1 MKFFKYFLVIEY
13 KSLIKNNLLENEIRN
28 ACFRK

>member
-1 MKFFKYFLVIEY
+1 MKFFKNFLVIEY
-13 KSLIKNNLLENEIRN
+13 KSLTNNNLLENEARN